1 MYICLLTYYI
11 CTSICMSLYIYI
23 HVYMYVILHS
33 DFRDKG
39 DNKLKTCLAFLICT
53 YNIFKQ

>member
-1 MYICLLTYYI
+1 
-11 CTSICMSLYIYI
+11 MSLYIYI